1 MVLLEARWFETE
13 ATSDGPPGCLS
24 GKSSHPKNPLTS
36 LYTCTVCMNPFAN
49 SICHLFWWMTQT
61 GKSFHTNSSLTS
73 LYNCTVCMAP
83 IAYSIFHLFWRMTQ
97 TWKSSHTKNPPS
109 SLDPF
114 IYSTSHLFWRMTQ
127 SVQKVEPCP
136 HFVNCYNSHAAVKGT
151 SATGGRR
158 QVGGGDR

>member
-1 MVLLEARWFETE
+1 MNELVKFCNTTCPHFFR
-13 ATSDGPPGCLS
+13 SLS
-24 GKSSHPKNPLTS
+24 TFWQIRCCVYRTWRSCQKYNKDFFKFLWPSQKNPNL
-36 LYTCTVCMNPFAN
+36 LMERQIPR
-49 SICHLFWWMTQT
+49 I
-61 GKSFHTNSSLTS
+61 

-127 SVQKVEPCP
+127 SHNSNVWHINFTQSHVIWRSP
-136 HFVNCYNSHAAVKGT
+136 HKTKTFGPNYKINVADVIT
-151 SATGGRR
+151 
-158 QVGGGDR
+158 

>member
-24 GKSSHPKNPLTS
+24 GKSSHTKNPLTS

-49 SICHLFWWMTQT
+49 SICHLFWGMTQT

-114 IYSTSHLFWRMTQ
+114 IYSTGHLFWQMTQ
-127 SVQKVEPCP
+127 SVQKVALSSLCL
-136 HFVNCYNSHAAVKGT
+136 CYNSHAAVKRT
-151 SATGGRR
+151 SAT
-158 QVGGGDR
+158 